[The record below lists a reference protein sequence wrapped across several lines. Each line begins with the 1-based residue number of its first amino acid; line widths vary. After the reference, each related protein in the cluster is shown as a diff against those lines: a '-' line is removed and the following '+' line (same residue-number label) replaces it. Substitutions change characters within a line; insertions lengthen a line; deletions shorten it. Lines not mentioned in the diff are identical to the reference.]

1 MSDYKRSPIP
11 YMGNKYKLLED
22 LIPLFPKECDVFID
36 LFGGSGVVSMNYKGK
51 KETIYNEL
59 NNNIVELVKMIV
71 WNSPEELDKYWKDKV
86 REYNLPTQSTKRK
99 TSNDKQFFA
108 ERQQNYNKLREA
120 YNKSK
125 ERDYRDLFLLSCF
138 SINHLIRFN
147 ASSEFNASSG
157 NDSYNDI
164 NYQRVRDMHETF
176 KDVKISCQDALA
188 LDLNQLSHDTF
199 IYCDVPYL
207 NTEAVYNEKRAFGG
221 WTIESDY
228 KMFNLLEES
237 NKKGIKWG
245 LSNVFENR
253 GKKNQHLIDWCEKNG
268 WQVYHLDRNYNPFSR
283 GNSNNDEVY
292 ICNYLFQ
299 QEHQK
304 QEEVKYKKAD
314 LLDI

>member
-1 MSDYKRSPIP
+1 MSDYKRSPMP
-11 YMGNKYKLLED
+11 YMGNKYKLLKD

-59 NNNIVELVKMIV
+59 NNNIVELVKMV
-71 WNSPEELDKYWKDKV
+71 VQNGPEELDKYWKDKV

-99 TSNDKQFFA
+99 DSNDKQFFA
-108 ERQQNYNKLREA
+108 ERQQNYNKLRED

-147 ASSEFNASSG
+147 ANSEFNASSG

-164 NYQRVRDMHETF
+164 NYQRVKDMHKAF
-176 KDVKISCQDALA
+176 KDVKISCQDALT
-188 LDLNQLSHDTF
+188 LDLNKLPQNTF

-228 KMFNLLEES
+228 KMFELLEETD
-237 NKKGIKWG
+237 NKGIKWG

-253 GKKNQHLIDWCEKNG
+253 GKKNQHLIDWCKKND
-268 WQVYHLDRNYNPFSR
+268 WQVHHLDRNYNPFSR
-283 GNSNNDEVY
+283 GSSNNDEVY
-292 ICNYLFQ
+292 ICNYLSQ
-299 QEHQK
+299 QEQNIG
-304 QEEVKYKKAD
+304 YKKAD

>member
-1 MSDYKRSPIP
+1 M
-11 YMGNKYKLLED
+11 
-22 LIPLFPKECDVFID
+22 
-36 LFGGSGVVSMNYKGK
+36 
-51 KETIYNEL
+51 
-59 NNNIVELVKMIV
+59 
-71 WNSPEELDKYWKDKV
+71 
-86 REYNLPTQSTKRK
+86 
-99 TSNDKQFFA
+99 
-108 ERQQNYNKLREA
+108 
-120 YNKSK
+120 
-125 ERDYRDLFLLSCF
+125 LSCF

-147 ASSEFNASSG
+147 TNSEFNASSG
-157 NDSYNDI
+157 NDSYNDV
-164 NYQRVRDMHETF
+164 NYRRVIDMHETF
-176 KDVKISCQDALA
+176 KDVQITCQDALT
-188 LDLNQLSHDTF
+188 LDLNQLSHNTF

-228 KMFNLLEES
+228 KMFKLLEDA

-268 WQVYHLDRNYNPFSR
+268 WRVYHLDRNYNPFSR

-292 ICNYLFQ
+292 ICNYPPQ
-299 QEHQK
+299 QEQQK